1 MLDEKILS
9 ALRNRPAN
17 YISGEELSKDAGIS
31 RSAVWKRIGKLR
43 EEGYEIEASPHLGYR
58 LIHLPDSLIPSE
70 IQWKLRTRLLG
81 KEIISYKCVDSTNDA
96 AYSLAEKGLKEG
108 AVIFSEEQAK
118 GKGRHGRNWI
128 SPPRTGI
135 YMSCVLRPD
144 IAPNEISRI
153 TLLAAVSVAE
163 AIHDV
168 TGLSAMIKWP
178 NDILVNDR
186 KVCGILTEM
195 KAEQDRVDFV
205 ILGIGVNVN
214 TSGERLPK
222 AGSSLEE
229 EIRKIGRPACLQE
242 DAGQAGRDEQ
252 VSRIELAKKILEY
265 LECNY
270 SALKIKGF
278 DPIIEAWK
286 GLSEMIGARVKVIM
300 QNRTFEG
307 QAHDIDMDGSL
318 LVRREH
324 GLLEKV
330 SSGDVVIVR

>member
-17 YISGEELSKDAGIS
+17 YISGEELSKDAGVS
-31 RSAVWKRIGKLR
+31 RSAIWKRVGKLR

-70 IQWKLRTRLLG
+70 IRWKLKTRLLG
-81 KEIISYKCVDSTNDA
+81 KEIISYKCVDSTNDV
-96 AYSLAEKGLKEG
+96 AYSLAEKGLKDG
-108 AVIFSEEQAK
+108 AAIFAEEQTK
-118 GKGRHGRNWI
+118 GKGRHGRRWV
-128 SPPRTGI
+128 SPPRMGI

-153 TLLAAVSVAE
+153 TLLAAVSVAR
-163 AIHDV
+163 AIHEA
-168 TGLSAMIKWP
+168 TGLTARIKWP
-178 NDILVNDR
+178 NDILINGR

-195 KAEQDRVDFV
+195 KAEQDSVDFV
-205 ILGIGVNVN
+205 VLGIGVNVN
-214 TSGERLPK
+214 TKVECLPK
-222 AGSSLEE
+222 GSSSLKEE
-229 EIRKIGRPACLQE
+229 LRKI
-242 DAGQAGRDEQ
+242 GRDEQ
-252 VSRIELAKKILEY
+252 VSRIELAKRILED
-265 LECNY
+265 LESNY
-270 SALKIKGF
+270 NTLKMKGF
-278 DPIIEAWK
+278 DPIIDAWK
-286 GLSEMIGARVKVIM
+286 GLSVMIGARVKVIM

-330 SSGDVVIVR
+330 SSGDIVIAR